1 MVNNISKYSLWALG
15 GISTVLA
22 LLWMFDIVT
31 EDLLIRWCYLLMII
45 TTLAVLGFSLMN
57 TLGNIKKAKNALIG
71 VIGLVVI
78 LGISYAVAS
87 SEVPAKYVLTLT
99 EGTSKM
105 VGAGIISFYI
115 LLVISVVAAIGSG
128 VMKMLK

>member
-1 MVNNISKYSLWALG
+1 MVNNISKYSLWTLG
-15 GISTVLA
+15 GISTLLA

>member
-15 GISTVLA
+15 GISTLLA
-22 LLWMFDIVT
+22 LLWMFDIVS
-31 EDLLIRWCYLLMII
+31 EDLLIRWCYLLMIV
-45 TTLAVLGFSLMN
+45 TTLAVLAFSLMN
-57 TLGNIKKAKNALIG
+57 TLGNIKKAKNTLIG
-71 VIGLVVI
+71 VIALIVV

-87 SEVPAKYVLTLT
+87 SEVPSKYVLTLT

>member
-1 MVNNISKYSLWALG
+1 MINNISKYSLWALG
-15 GISTVLA
+15 GISTLLS

-31 EDLLIRWCYLLMII
+31 EDLLIKWCYFLMII
-45 TTLAVLGFSLMN
+45 TTLAVLAFSLMN

-71 VIGLVVI
+71 VIGLAVI
-78 LGISYAVAS
+78 LGISYATAS

-99 EGTSKM
+99 EGTSRM

-115 LLVISVVAAIGSG
+115 LLIISVAAAIGSG
-128 VMKMLK
+128 VMKILK